1 MRNWNWVFG
10 KNGGLNFA
18 SGTPVPFFAPT
29 INTPEG
35 TASISDTSGN
45 LLFFTD
51 GTRVW
56 NAAGALK
63 ISGLLGNASSTQ
75 SALIL
80 PDPGNANNYYVFTAD
95 GSSGANNH
103 LDGIRLTY
111 TTQIGAWP
119 SVPLSS
125 LMTMPPTANFSATER
140 LTAIRHANGTDYWIL
155 TIVQQLPF
163 QPSTDLAPGF
173 LRVLRVT
180 AAGVSYVGDQP
191 LNRSIGDIGQLK
203 ASAGGGRIA
212 FADYSSG
219 KVIHIPFSKSTG
231 LINVAQT
238 VDIAAINPQNG
249 TRAYPYGVEFSAT
262 GRFLYFSTLWPLAT
276 SNPPLTDGRIFQ
288 HFISTGA
295 TQLVGSRP
303 NLPITS
309 YSVGSLQFASDQ
321 RIYITQG
328 NDNRLGVIASPDI
341 LGLGCAVGFN
351 ALTLSPTSQAK
362 VGLPNMVRDLF

>member
-51 GTRVW
+51 GTQVW
-56 NAAGALK
+56 NAAGTVK
-63 ISGLLGNASSTQ
+63 ISGLLGHPSSTQ
-75 SALIL
+75 SALIV
-80 PDPGNANNYYVFTAD
+80 PDPGNAANYYIFTAD

-103 LDGIRLTY
+103 LNGIRLTY
-111 TTQIGAWP
+111 TTQTGAWP

-125 LMTMPPTANFSATER
+125 LMTMPPTANLSGTER
-140 LTAIRHANGTDYWIL
+140 LTAIRHANGIDFWIL
-155 TIVQQLPF
+155 TIVQQLPL
-163 QPSTDLAPGF
+163 QQSGTVAPGF
-173 LRVLRVT
+173 VRVLRVT

-191 LNRSIGDIGQLK
+191 LNRLIGDIGQLK
-203 ASAGGGRIA
+203 ASIGGKRIA
-212 FADYSSG
+212 FADYTTG
-219 KVIHIPFSKSTG
+219 KVTFMPFANNNG
-231 LINVAQT
+231 LITVAQA
-238 VDIAAINPQNG
+238 VDLAAINPQNG
-249 TRAYPYGVEFSAT
+249 TKAFPYGVEFSAT
-262 GRFLYFSTLWPLAT
+262 GRTLYYSTLWPLPT
-276 SNPPLTDGRIFQ
+276 NNPPLTDGRVWQ
-288 HFISTGA
+288 HGFTTGV

-303 NLPITS
+303 NMPITA
-309 YSVGSLQFASDQ
+309 YSIGSLQLGSDQ

-341 LGLGCAVGFN
+341 AGVGCGVIFN
-351 ALTLSPTSQAK
+351 AVTLSPNSQSI
-362 VGLPNMVRDLF
+362 VGLPNMIRDLF